1 MQVKGSSAIVV
12 GGAGGLGAAT
22 VRRLVAAGAYVVIA
36 DLAEESGRALAAE
49 LGSSTRFL
57 PTDVLSDES
66 LQAAISAAA
75 EMGPLRVSVDTH
87 GGPGGGRTV
96 DRDGAPLPLERF
108 AKVVEIFLQGSFN
121 VLRLAAARMG
131 TNDPLDTGERG
142 VIVNTA
148 SIAGYEGTIGQ
159 VAYGAA
165 KGGIIGMTLPA
176 ARDLAVLGIRV
187 ATIAPGVIATPAYG
201 RALERGRGGMGSRG
215 AVPQADGSSGR
226 VRPHGDGDRRKPL
239 PQRGSDP
246 PGRRSSLP
254 DEGSPQL
261 DGDIAPVVDLRRH
274 LVPPRI
280 PRG

>member
-22 VRRLVAAGAYVVIA
+22 VRRLVAAGAHVVIA
-36 DLAEESGRALAAE
+36 DLAEETGTALAAE
-49 LGSSTRFL
+49 LGPSTKFL

-66 LQAAISAAA
+66 LRAAISAAA

-108 AKVVEIFLQGSFN
+108 ANVVEIFLQGSFN
-121 VLRLAAARMG
+121 VLRLAAAQMG

-201 RALERGRGGMGSRG
+201 RALDAVEAEWGPVVPFPKRMG
-215 AVPQADGSSGR
+215 
-226 VRPHGDGDRRKPL
+226 H
-239 PQRGSDP
+239 
-246 PGRRSSLP
+246 P
-254 DEGSPQL
+254 DEYAHMAMAIVENPYLNGEVIRL
-261 DGDIAPVVDLRRH
+261 DGGLRFQMKGAH
-274 LVPPRI
+274 S
-280 PRG
+280 